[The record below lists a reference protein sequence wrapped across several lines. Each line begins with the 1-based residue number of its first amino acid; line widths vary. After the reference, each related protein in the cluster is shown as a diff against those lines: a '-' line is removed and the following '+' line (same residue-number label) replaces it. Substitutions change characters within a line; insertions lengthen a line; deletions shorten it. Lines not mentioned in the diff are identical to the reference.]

1 MNLPSDSKQTSTNSG
16 RGQVRHLVFGLPPL
30 ALPLRVLPAGRP
42 AEKERILYSI
52 PRKRHDRQG
61 RLLNIA
67 ELNRK
72 GFWNL
77 VRIQKS
83 SLCRAVDSRLKDL
96 LWFSCCIYSCIF
108 IPQTPVSERVWCVL
122 PFLQRENGKL
132 KRSQATLNAGK
143 AVGSSAEE
151 IQRYSLRA
159 TADNNAKSQRA
170 AGREASSWQR
180 SA

>member
-30 ALPLRVLPAGRP
+30 VLPLRVLPAGRA

-52 PRKRHDRQG
+52 PRKRHARQG
-61 RLLNIA
+61 WLLNIA

-77 VRIQKS
+77 VWIQKS
-83 SLCRAVDSRLKDL
+83 SLCRAVASRLKDL
-96 LWFSCCIYSCIF
+96 LWFSYCIYSCIF
-108 IPQTPVSERVWCVL
+108 IPQCVSERVWCMF

-132 KRSQATLNAGK
+132 KRSQATLNPGK

-151 IQRYSLRA
+151 IQRYSFRA
-159 TADNNAKSQRA
+159 IADNNAKSQRA
-170 AGREASSWQR
+170 AGR
-180 SA
+180 